1 MKHRPFHK
9 LDVNATNKIQLDHYF
24 QLLTSL
30 PASIL
35 VSLKYDLVEG
45 KKVCLK
51 EFEFSF
57 FLPFLCP
64 FFSLS
69 FLPSLTAKI
78 SGYSFDGVD
87 T

>member
-35 VSLKYDLVEG
+35 VSLKCDLVEG
-45 KKVCLK
+45 KKVCLTT
-51 EFEFSF
+51 
-57 FLPFLCP
+57 
-64 FFSLS
+64 
-69 FLPSLTAKI
+69 LPSHI
-78 SGYSFDGVD
+78 
-87 T
+87 